1 MANIFEY
8 QDYRLYLKDFYSE
21 QKASKKNFSYRSF
34 SEKANINAPSFLF
47 YVITGKRNLT
57 QSTILKISQ
66 AIGHPRE
73 EADYFELLVLFNQA
87 TTITEKTHY
96 YSKLVEIR
104 KPLDISVVD
113 KDRYEYYANWYN
125 VVIREVV
132 TFFDFEGDFNR
143 LGSFLVP
150 AISAKQSK
158 ESIRL
163 LERLGFIERDSNGL
177 YHQTQNILQTRVGS
191 VDAFII
197 EKFQIEMLQVA
208 IKAYENIPV
217 SRRMTTSTTISISRE
232 TFELFKMRIREL
244 QNQLMEMARIDSKP
258 ESVYQLTMN
267 IFPISKCTGED
278 SSEKLS

>member
-8 QDYRLYLKDFYSE
+8 QDYRLYLKDYYSE
-21 QKASKKNFSYRSF
+21 QKASKRNFSYRSF

-47 YVITGKRNLT
+47 YVISGKRNLT

-66 AIGHPRE
+66 AIEHSRD

-87 TTITEKTHY
+87 VSITEKTHY

-104 KPLDISVVD
+104 KPLDISIVD
-113 KDRYEYYANWYN
+113 KDRYEYYSNWYN
-125 VVIREVV
+125 AVIREVV

-150 AISAKQSK
+150 PINAKQAK

-177 YHQTQNILQTRVGS
+177 YHQTQNILQTKVGS
-191 VDAFII
+191 IDAFVI
-197 EKFQIEMLQVA
+197 ERFQIDMLQVA

-217 SRRMTTSTTISISRE
+217 SYRMTTSTTFSISKE
-232 TFELFKMRIREL
+232 TFDLFKMRIREL
-244 QNQLMEMARIDSKP
+244 QYQLMEMARIDSKP

-267 IFPISKCTGED
+267 IFPISKRTGED
-278 SSEKLS
+278 SNGTQA